1 MRPAHFFGFFQHF
14 NWRTLKKTFS
24 RATERRLSG
33 LSAEMAYNATLAL
46 FPAILAIMTAVGLFE
61 DSLQSTLREKVSD
74 YQEIVPDLA
83 WQLLRDFVEGI
94 TKRRNKSLFSIS
106 FVAAIWISSGALSV
120 AMNALDQIHQIPRQV
135 RRPYWQGKLISIIL
149 TMAAIA
155 LLVLASFLI
164 FISDLLMEATLAP
177 NVAFLLL
184 KIWYLLRWPVALA
197 IVALTFAFIY
207 RFGVSRWQHGR
218 PILPGAMLAAF
229 SWAGLSAL
237 FRLYVANFANY
248 NKIYGAV
255 GAVIVLMV
263 WLHMSSL
270 VMLIGDQLNA
280 VVGEEMDKKKKKL
293 IAMQAEQLMAKKQ
306 LKE

>member
-1 MRPAHFFGFFQHF
+1 MRPVHFCGFFRHF

-46 FPAILAIMTAVGLFE
+46 FPAILAIVTAVGLFE
-61 DSLQSTLREKVSD
+61 DSLQFTLREKVSE
-74 YQEIVPDLA
+74 YREIVPDLA
-83 WQLLRDFVEGI
+83 WQLLRDFVESI
-94 TKRRNKSLFSIS
+94 TQRKNKSLFSIS

-120 AMNALDQIHQIPRQV
+120 AMNALDQIHQIPRKV
-135 RRPYWQGKLISIIL
+135 RRPYWKAKLISIIL

-155 LLVLASFLI
+155 LLVVASFLV
-164 FISDLLMEATLAP
+164 FISDLLMEAILAP
-177 NVAFLLL
+177 NVTSLLL
-184 KIWYLLRWPVALA
+184 GIWHLIRWPVALA

-207 RFGVSRWQHGR
+207 RFGVSSWEEGR

-280 VVGEEMDKKKKKL
+280 VVGEEMDKKAKRL
-293 IAMQAEQLMAKKQ
+293 AAIQAEEQMKRS
-306 LKE
+306 